1 MKTGQTS
8 TRMAIIISTNK
19 TCPRIMS
26 KATAPA
32 NSRNRMPKTRMSL
45 VLNAACRSL
54 TRLTPG
60 RLTE

>member
-26 KATAPA
+26 KATAPV
-32 NSRNRMPKTRMSL
+32 NSTNRMPKTRMSL

-54 TRLTPG
+54 TR
-60 RLTE
+60 